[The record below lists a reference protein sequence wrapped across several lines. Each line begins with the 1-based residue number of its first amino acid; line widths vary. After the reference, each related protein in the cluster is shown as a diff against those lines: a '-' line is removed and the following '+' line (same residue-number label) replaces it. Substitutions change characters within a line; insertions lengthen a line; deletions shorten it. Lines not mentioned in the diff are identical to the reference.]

1 MKIQCDVCAAEQAT
15 VFCTADEAA
24 LCDRCDHKVHQA
36 NKLAK
41 KHRRFSLVH
50 PSCNEAPLCD
60 ICQEKKA
67 FLFCKD
73 DRAISCRECDFSIHQ
88 ANELTQMHHR
98 YLLTGV
104 KLSASSSVYQ
114 FPTFPSSSQDSIL
127 KVKSSKSTAR
137 SRANC
142 STDQVVQRSE
152 SSSLF
157 NNSANSSISE
167 YLETLPGWHVEDY
180 FDPSNNYDAF
190 F

>member
-24 LCDRCDHKVHQA
+24 LCDRSDHKVHQA

-104 KLSASSSVYQ
+104 KLSPPHPSTNSQQFRLPARIQSS
-114 FPTFPSSSQDSIL
+114 
-127 KVKSSKSTAR
+127 R
-137 SRANC
+137 SRAQNPL
-142 STDQVVQRSE
+142 QEAEQIAAQIKWFKGVNQ
-152 SSSLF
+152 SSLF
-157 NNSANSSISE
+157 NNSANSSNI
-167 YLETLPGWHVEDY
+167 
-180 FDPSNNYDAF
+180 
-190 F
+190 